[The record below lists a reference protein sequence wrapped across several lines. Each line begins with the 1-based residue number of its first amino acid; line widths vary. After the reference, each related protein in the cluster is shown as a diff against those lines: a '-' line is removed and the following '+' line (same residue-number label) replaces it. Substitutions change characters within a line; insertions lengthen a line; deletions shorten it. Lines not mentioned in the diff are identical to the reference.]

1 MPLRNCP
8 LTSIYEGSLPRI
20 ILPIRIINPHN
31 NKHYKTRGIIDTGAD
46 DCSIPAGIAKILG
59 HILKSGI
66 VDIAGTAGGD
76 CVTYKH
82 TTTIEVLHPDTDEVI
97 YSMENVLID
106 YMPKLQEV
114 LLGVSGFLEKFI
126 LEINYPNNVF
136 SLRLPK

>member
-8 LTSIYEGSLPRI
+8 LISTYEGSIPRI
-20 ILPIRIINPHN
+20 ILPLRIINPYN

-59 HILKSGI
+59 HNLRSGI

-82 TTTIEVLHPDTDEVI
+82 TTTIEILHPDTDKVI
-97 YSMENVLID
+97 CRMEDVLID

-114 LLGVSGFLEKFI
+114 LLGVTGFLEKFI
-126 LEINYPNNVF
+126 LEINYPKKVF